1 MTLVYAKIIDM
12 FVCGGQ
18 TQGVGGRGLVGGY
31 LEISKTKSN
40 TQMAVCRGWGCGS
53 GAMMG
58 VGRVVGRVVGKGVG
72 RGFN

>member
-18 TQGVGGRGLVGGY
+18 TQGVGGRGLVGGTWKFPK
-31 LEISKTKSN
+31 LSPTHRWLCVGDGGVWE
-40 TQMAVCRGWGCGS
+40 WGNDG
-53 GAMMG
+53 G
-58 VGRVVGRVVGKGVG
+58 GRVVGKGVG